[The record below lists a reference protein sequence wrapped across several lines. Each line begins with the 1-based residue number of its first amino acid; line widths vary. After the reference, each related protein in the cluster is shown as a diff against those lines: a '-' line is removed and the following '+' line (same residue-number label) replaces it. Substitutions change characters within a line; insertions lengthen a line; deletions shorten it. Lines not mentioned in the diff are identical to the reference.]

1 MDSELTIIHR
11 FVYQRPN
18 FNPARKV
25 TISQN
30 VRFRKIIDIT
40 WISRLSLIIKEEVD
54 DNASILYEM

>member
-1 MDSELTIIHR
+1 MDSELTIIRR

-25 TISQN
+25 PISQN
-30 VRFRKIIDIT
+30 ARFRKIIDIT
-40 WISRLSLIIKEEVD
+40 WISSLSLIIKKEVD